1 MKIFTLTFG
10 LLTGLIVPLTGC
22 GTMNS
27 HFTCNNT
34 AKDSCLTIE
43 EVDAMTHF
51 VDGKTNINNSGRVF
65 TTRKGQSLWI
75 PTKATG

>member
-1 MKIFTLTFG
+1 MKMQMKISCLS
-10 LLTGLIVPLTGC
+10 LIAVLTGC

-27 HFTCNNT
+27 HFTCNNS

-51 VDGKTNINNSGRVF
+51 VDGRRNINNSGRIVPVK
-65 TTRKGQSLWI
+65 KGQYLWI
-75 PTKATG
+75 PPKA